1 MLSRDQVELIQQ
13 EIDGANTPEGSAAV
27 RSLME
32 QDPEARAMADE
43 LRRVAG
49 LFGQVAEREPP
60 ARLKR
65 AILNALPQPA
75 RASPGALLR
84 WAAQGLRLVTK
95 SMEEPIMTR
104 KAVLIGSAAAAVV
117 IVVAGIITG
126 FPPIFNKA
134 GTIGGIGGV
143 EQAARYRGRAMTEAD
158 VTLKNPEIQALLQN
172 DQVLQLVKS
181 EAFREVMQNASFHA
195 LQANAAYRELA
206 ASAAYQQLQANP
218 AFHELLASAAFQRLA
233 VSSAYQQLQANAA
246 FRTLEA
252 NAAFQQLQANAAFQQ
267 LQASAAFQ
275 QLQASEAFRVLS
287 QSAALSQVFMQQAM
301 HV

>member
-95 SMEEPIMTR
+95 SMEEPIMTK

-195 LQANAAYRELA
+195 LQANAAYRELKASDAYQQVQASAAYQQLQANTAFSEIQANAAFQRLA
-206 ASAAYQQLQANP
+206 ASAAYQQLQA
-218 AFHELLASAAFQRLA
+218 ST
-233 VSSAYQQLQANAA
+233 A
-246 FRTLEA
+246 FRALEA
-252 NAAFQQLQANAAFQQ
+252 NAAFQLLRANAAFQH
-267 LQASAAFQ
+267 LQASAAF
-275 QLQASEAFRVLS
+275 
-287 QSAALSQVFMQQAM
+287 
-301 HV
+301 

>member
-27 RSLME
+27 WSLME

-65 AILNALPQPA
+65 AVLDALAQPA

-95 SMEEPIMTR
+95 SMEEPIMTK

-143 EQAARYRGRAMTEAD
+143 EQAARDRGRAMTEAD

-181 EAFREVMQNASFHA
+181 EAFRGVMQNASFHA

-218 AFHELLASAAFQRLA
+218 AFRGLEAQGAFQK
-233 VSSAYQQLQANAA
+233 VQSVAA
-246 FRTLEA
+246 MHQLEA
-252 NAAFQQLQANAAFQQ
+252 NAAYQ
-267 LQASAAFQ
+267 
-275 QLQASEAFRVLS
+275 EI
-287 QSAALSQVFMQQAM
+287 
-301 HV
+301 